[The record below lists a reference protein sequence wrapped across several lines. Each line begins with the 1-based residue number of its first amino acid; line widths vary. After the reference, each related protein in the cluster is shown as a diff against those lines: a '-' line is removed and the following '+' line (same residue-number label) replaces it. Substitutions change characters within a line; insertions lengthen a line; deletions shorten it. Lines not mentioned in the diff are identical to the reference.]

1 MLSFRFARRR
11 SSILPFDFPF
21 PRLSFARR
29 SRVAINHKTHR
40 DFKWDN
46 PHRQRRK
53 DWFAESG
60 AGTWSRWRSTG
71 PSATE
76 YSVCRRKHM
85 RWSGL
90 IASSLSSFARW
101 LLWLARVTAF
111 AANSNLLID
120 YLGYFYPGIGAGAP
134 RVVALI
140 AIAVALTAVNVL
152 GVRDAALFSD
162 VFTIGKLIPI
172 ALFIGAGLFF
182 LDPGNFSPP
191 PAPAFSSFS
200 QSTLLLVYAYTGFEM
215 AIIPAGETRDPQR
228 NLPFAILTSLALV
241 AVVYILIQVVCVG
254 TLPELAASKRPLA
267 DASERFLG
275 VAGATVITVGVA
287 ISIIGN
293 LVVVLLA
300 AARLPFAMAGDH
312 KLPRVFAATHERF
325 RTPHVSIIST
335 AVVMLALA
343 LSGTFT
349 SIVAV
354 SVVARLLAYIA
365 ICVALVVLRR
375 RDEREMRFKAQFKA
389 PAGVAVS
396 IATLVLCAWLLANGY
411 GSASEAMNAAAAA
424 AVGLLIYGAYKL
436 VRRKSD
442 ENIGSGEWGVGS
454 GESNE

>member
-1 MLSFRFARRR
+1 MEQSTQTTQKGLIRGIRRWD
-11 SSILPFDFPF
+11 LV
-21 PRLSFARR
+21 A
-29 SRVAINHKTHR
+29 VAINGTI
-40 DFKWDN
+40 
-46 PHRQRRK
+46 
-53 DWFAESG
+53 G
-60 AGTWSRWRSTG
+60 AGIFGLPSKAYALVG
-71 PSATE
+71 P
-76 YSVCRRKHM
+76 YSVISFIVCAVVV
-85 RWSGL
+85 GL
-90 IASSLSSFARW
+90 IVLCSAEVGSRFSETGGPYLYAREAFGPIAGFEVGW

-182 LDPGNFSPP
+182 LNPGNFSPP

-200 QSTLLLVYAYTGFEM
+200 QSTLLLVYAFTGFEM

-241 AVVYILIQVVCVG
+241 AVIYILIQVVCVG

-325 RTPHVSIIST
+325 RTPHVSIVST
-335 AVVMLALA
+335 ALVMLALA

-365 ICVALVVLRR
+365 ICVALIVLRR

-389 PAGVAVS
+389 PAGVVVS
-396 IATLVLCAWLLANGY
+396 ITTLGLCAWLLANGY
-411 GSASEAMNAAAAA
+411 GSAREAMNAAAAA

-442 ENIGSGEWGVGS
+442 ENIGSGEWGMGS
-454 GESNE
+454 GESNK

>member
-1 MLSFRFARRR
+1 MEQSTQTTQKGLIRGIRRWDLVAVALNGT
-11 SSILPFDFPF
+11 IGAGIVGLPSEVYKLIGPYSLIAFIVCA
-21 PRLSFARR
+21 LV
-29 SRVAINHKTHR
+29 VALIVLC
-40 DFKWDN
+40 
-46 PHRQRRK
+46 
-53 DWFAESG
+53 FAEVS
-60 AGTWSRWRSTG
+60 SRFSETG
-71 PSATE
+71 GP
-76 YSVCRRKHM
+76 Y
-85 RWSGL
+85 L
-90 IASSLSSFARW
+90 YAREAFGPVVGFEVGW
-101 LLWLARVTAF
+101 LMWLARLTAF
-111 AANSNLLID
+111 AANCNLLID
-120 YLGYFYPGIGAGAP
+120 YLGYFHPGIGAGWLRA
-134 RVVALI
+134 VVI
-140 AIAVALTAVNVL
+140 TAIAVALATVNVV
-152 GVRDAALFSD
+152 GVRNAALFSD
-162 VFTIGKLIPI
+162 VFSIGKLIPLV
-172 ALFIGAGLFF
+172 LFIGVGLFF

-200 QSTLLLVYAYTGFEM
+200 KSTLLLVYAFTGFEM
-215 AIIPAGETRDPQR
+215 ALIPAGETRDPQR
-228 NLPFAILTSLALV
+228 NLPFAILASLALV
-241 AVVYILIQVVCVG
+241 TVVYILIQVVCVG

-275 VAGATVITVGVA
+275 VAGATVITMGVA

-354 SVVARLLAYIA
+354 SVIARLLAYIA
-365 ICVALVVLRR
+365 ICVALIVLRR

-396 IATLVLCAWLLANGY
+396 IATLGLCAWLLANGY
-411 GSASEAMNAAAAA
+411 GSASEAMKAAVAA

-442 ENIGSGEWGVGS
+442 AENVVQSTRT
-454 GESNE
+454 